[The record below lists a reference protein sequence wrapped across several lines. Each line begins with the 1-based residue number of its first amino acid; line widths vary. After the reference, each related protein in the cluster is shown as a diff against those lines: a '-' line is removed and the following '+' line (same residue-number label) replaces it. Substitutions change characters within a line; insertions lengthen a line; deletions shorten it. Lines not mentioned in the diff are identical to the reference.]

1 MGVDI
6 SGWVEVKTDISAK
19 IRYWKGVSRLDD
31 FINTADIVVSLF
43 PSEHV

>member
-6 SGWVEVKTDISAK
+6 SGWVEVKTDISTK

-31 FINTADIVVSLF
+31 FINTADEDSKLF
-43 PSEHV
+43 IWQ